1 MEKKTFLNLAVKD
14 LERSKTFF
22 SRLGF
27 TFNPRFTDENAACL
41 VISDH
46 SYVMLLVEKF
56 FRTFTS
62 KKLADTAAEAE
73 MIMAISAESRQAVD
87 DLARKAFEAGTREF
101 RPPEELGFM
110 YGQSF
115 QDPDGHLWEVFFM
128 DESAAPKG

>member
-1 MEKKTFLNLAVKD
+1 METKTFLNLAVKD
-14 LERSKTFF
+14 LERSKAFF

-27 TFNPRFTDENAACL
+27 TFNPKFTDEKAACMI
-41 VISDH
+41 ISEH

-62 KKLADTAAEAE
+62 KKLADTAAEVE

-87 DLARKAFEAGTREF
+87 ELARKAFEAGAGEF
-101 RPPEELGFM
+101 RPLEDLGFM
-110 YGQSF
+110 YGRSF

>member
-1 MEKKTFLNLAVKD
+1 MATKTFLNLAVKD
-14 LERSKTFF
+14 LAKTKTFW

-27 TFNPRFTDENAACL
+27 TFDPRFTDENAACM

-56 FRTFTS
+56 FRTFTT
-62 KKLADTAAEAE
+62 KQVADTATTAEA
-73 MIMAISAESRQAVD
+73 IMAIMVESRQAVD
-87 DLARKAFEAGTREF
+87 DLARKAFDAGAAKF
-101 RPPEELGFM
+101 RPPEDQGFM

-115 QDPDGHLWEVFFM
+115 QDPDGHLWEVGFM